1 MLHEHVNILKGGHG
15 RGLGFCN
22 GIDKKSIES
31 TWLETVLPSFFYDF
45 LPIIR

>member
-1 MLHEHVNILKGGHG
+1 MLHEHVNILKGGQG

-22 GIDKKSIES
+22 GIDKESIES
-31 TWLETVLPSFFYDF
+31 TWLETVLPTVFYDL